1 MLSCPGIGSPLQV
14 AGLKRHLPTASRAAS
29 SRPLPPDSD
38 TVISCGFPFASTD
51 TRSITKRSLLDEIDG
66 PTLERTVGLTG
77 FVEQSSSA
85 PGGGLNK
92 ATSGDGSTERSS
104 TLASSVRCVFSRQA
118 ISRGNQ

>member
-1 MLSCPGIGSPLQV
+1 MLICAGIGSPLQV
-14 AGLKRHLPTASRAAS
+14 AGLKRHFPTASRAAS

-51 TRSITKRSLLDEIDG
+51 TRSMTMRSRFDEIDG

-85 PGGGLNK
+85 PGGGLNN
-92 ATSGDGSTERSS
+92 AASGDGSGDSS
-104 TLASSVRCVFSRQA
+104 SPLASGVGCFFLGQ
-118 ISRGNQ
+118 